1 MESLTEVIL
10 ITLFIWAGVAMIKK
24 GSRKKQVPSCHVH
37 IYLSFPLQ
45 RFFLAMKI
53 AFTAITASDQ

>member
-24 GSRKKQVPSCHVH
+24 GSRKKQVQSCHVYV
-37 IYLSFPLQ
+37 YLSFPLQ
-45 RFFLAMKI
+45 RFFSNENSLYCHH
-53 AFTAITASDQ
+53 SQ